1 VLSISAIGQVL
12 VKAKVLKNYY
22 KAIEAQAHARVKSV
36 NLSQGDIVRGEV
48 IRELSYHFYIDN
60 NKINQ
65 QFAEDLPLLQ
75 TVINDRLIIVTIN
88 EIRV

>member
-22 KAIEAQAHARVKSV
+22 KAIEARAHARVKSV
-36 NLSQGDIVRGEV
+36 NLFQDDIVRGEV
-48 IRELSYHFYIDN
+48 IRELMYHFYIDN